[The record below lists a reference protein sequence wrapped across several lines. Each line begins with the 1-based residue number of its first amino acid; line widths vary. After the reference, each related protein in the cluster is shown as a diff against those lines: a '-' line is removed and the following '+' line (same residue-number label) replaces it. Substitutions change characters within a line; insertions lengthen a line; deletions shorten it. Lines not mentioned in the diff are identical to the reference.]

1 MPKTIS
7 ISDKIIHSSAYFLLN
22 LSWLVASKN
31 SIKKLKMNLLIS
43 MLVFLYGTIIEVLQ
57 GSITSYR
64 QFEFKDL
71 VANFI
76 GIVLAFTIF
85 NFYLQKKV
93 FN

>member
-1 MPKTIS
+1 
-7 ISDKIIHSSAYFLLN
+7 
-22 LSWLVASKN
+22 
-31 SIKKLKMNLLIS
+31 MNLLIS

>member
-1 MPKTIS
+1 
-7 ISDKIIHSSAYFLLN
+7 
-22 LSWLVASKN
+22 
-31 SIKKLKMNLLIS
+31 